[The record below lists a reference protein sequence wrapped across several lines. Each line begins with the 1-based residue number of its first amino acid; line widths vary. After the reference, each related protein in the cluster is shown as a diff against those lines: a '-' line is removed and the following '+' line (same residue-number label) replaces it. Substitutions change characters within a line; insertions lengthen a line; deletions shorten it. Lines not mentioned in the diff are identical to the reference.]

1 MPAYH
6 WKDPYFQ
13 GGKMNGTCQIKVRLL
28 LIGLAV
34 GLLGINFK
42 GVSGAAEK
50 AALQKINV
58 AYSSI
63 SGNNAP
69 LWVTQERG
77 FFRKYGLDVQA
88 ILIESGTTTVQSLL
102 SGEISFAHMAGA
114 AVLQSNLRGADAV
127 MIAGVVNTL
136 IFQLYT
142 DKGISRP
149 DQLKGKAVGVTR
161 FGSSTDFAMRY
172 ALERYGLEPGKDLTI
187 LQLGNVPAILSALEA
202 GKVQGAM
209 LSPPTTLRAKKAG
222 FPVLADLQMLGLE
235 YQHTGIATTRTLI
248 KSKPELVRDFMRA
261 YVEGIHYA
269 KTHRKETLEILAKYL
284 RSDDK
289 EVLEETYENIVLT
302 LVPEKPYPT
311 LKGIQIMLRELGVKD
326 PAARTAKPEQFV
338 DLAFVKELDG
348 SGFVDR
354 LYKSQ
359 PLARAGSGR
368 AEPATAP
375 ASASKAAS
383 APERVEPAPVPP
395 LASKTAPAT
404 KIAPA
409 EDKTKLAAKTERIE
423 PVQPAAKPVQTASG
437 QTAAG
442 TSYVVEPGDNLS
454 RIALKFYNSNYKW
467 NKIFEANRD
476 ILKNPHYIYI
486 GQNLIIPPDD
496 GR

>member
-1 MPAYH
+1 MKRTY
-6 WKDPYFQ
+6 KRE
-13 GGKMNGTCQIKVRLL
+13 IRLL
-28 LIGLAV
+28 LLV
-34 GLLGINFK
+34 GLVIGSLRI
-42 GVSGAAEK
+42 VLPPASIAAEK
-50 AALQKINV
+50 ASPGLQKVNV

-88 ILIESGTTTVQSLL
+88 ILIESGTTAVQSLL

-114 AVLQSNLRGADAV
+114 AVMQSNLRGADAV

-149 DQLKGKAVGVTR
+149 DQLRGKAVGVTR

-172 ALERYGLEPGKDLTI
+172 ALERYGLEADKDVTI

-202 GKVQGAM
+202 GKLQGAM

-235 YQHTGIATTRTLI
+235 YQHTGIATTRSLI

-269 KTHRKETLEILAKYL
+269 KTHRKESLDILAKYL
-284 RSDDK
+284 RTDDK
-289 EVLEETYENIVLT
+289 DVLEETYETIMVN

-311 LKGIQIMLRELGVKD
+311 LKGIQIMLREMGVKD
-326 PAARTAKPEQFV
+326 PVARSAKPEQFV
-338 DLAFVKELDG
+338 DLTFVKELDG
-348 SGFVDR
+348 SGFIDR
-354 LYKSQ
+354 LYKPQ
-359 PLARAGSGR
+359 AVAK
-368 AEPATAP
+368 AAP
-375 ASASKAAS
+375 AKVEPTPAPAVASKP
-383 APERVEPAPVPP
+383 APARVEPTPAPAV
-395 LASKTAPAT
+395 ASKPAPPASE
-404 KIAPA
+404 KIAS
-409 EDKTKLAAKTERIE
+409 I
-423 PVQPAAKPVQTASG
+423 AKPEGSRESSTQALAKPGQASTA
-437 QTAAG
+437 QAAA
-442 TSYVVEPGDNLS
+442 TTPYVVAAGDNLS
-454 RIALKFYNSNYKW
+454 RIAQKFYNTSQKW
-467 NKIFEANRD
+467 VKIYEANRATVP
-476 ILKNPHYIYI
+476 NPHYIYI
-486 GQNLIIPPDD
+486 GQNLNIPPDD